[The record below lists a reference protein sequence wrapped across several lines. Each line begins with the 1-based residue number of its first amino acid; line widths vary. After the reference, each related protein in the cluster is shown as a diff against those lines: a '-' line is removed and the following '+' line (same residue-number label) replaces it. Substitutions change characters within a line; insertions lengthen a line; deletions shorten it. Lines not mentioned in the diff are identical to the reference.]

1 MLLSLTFY
9 VFSGSLV
16 VVITSEAGCSVPM
29 ACQAGQLAAWDIL
42 CAVGNI
48 EQHPSSFNTVAA
60 PTVSTTN
67 PSRPCREGKITL
79 AENYCRRL

>member
-29 ACQAGQLAAWDIL
+29 ACRAGQLAAWDIL
-42 CAVGNI
+42 CAVGI
-48 EQHPSSFNTVAA
+48 LSSILAHL
-60 PTVSTTN
+60 
-67 PSRPCREGKITL
+67 TL
-79 AENYCRRL
+79 